1 MVRIGSLRTVLVG
14 TALMAA
20 VAVPASEAA
29 AMPAPTRSAPA
40 KASAA
45 QVTIP
50 YDVFVQAG
58 RTQALVSRQFGRYS
72 FNPRSVQNRG
82 FVTDSG
88 PGYTIVRFRN
98 IRRNGRTR
106 VVTFTADNRDR
117 NTAFTLSG
125 ATYNRVDIQVCK
137 VQRGQRT
144 RCSTQR
150 LRR

>member
-1 MVRIGSLRTVLVG
+1 MVRVGSLRTVVVG

-20 VAVPASEAA
+20 IAVPASEAS
-29 AMPAPTRSAPA
+29 AMPAPDRSPA
-40 KASAA
+40 RAMVA

-58 RTQALVSRQFGRYS
+58 RTQALVSRQSGRYS

-88 PGYTIVRFRN
+88 PGYTVVTFRN
-98 IRRNGRTR
+98 IRRNARTR
-106 VVTFTADNRDR
+106 VLTFTADNRDR
-117 NTAFTLSG
+117 NTAFTLFGSNF
-125 ATYNRVDIQVCK
+125 TRVEIQVCK
-137 VQRGQRT
+137 VQRGRRI
-144 RCSTQR
+144 RCSTER